1 MDEKVRIED
10 GINQI
15 KVIMESV
22 PSMKR
27 CRVGMDFL
35 SSVKDYLLQH
45 PDQIER
51 YINLLRNTLNK
62 DVFFRVIF
70 FSSLLQCYYATK
82 DVF

>member
-1 MDEKVRIED
+1 MDEKVSFED

-15 KVIMESV
+15 KAVMESV

-35 SSVKDYLLQH
+35 RSVQDYLLQH

-62 DVFFRVIF
+62 DFAAVLLRDEGRVLVEIL
-70 FSSLLQCYYATK
+70 STL
-82 DVF
+82 

>member
-1 MDEKVRIED
+1 MDEKVNFEE
-10 GINQI
+10 GINQL
-15 KVIMESV
+15 KVVMESV

-35 SSVKDYLLQH
+35 SSVKGYLLQH

-62 DVFFRVIF
+62 DVFF
-70 FSSLLQCYYATK
+70 
-82 DVF
+82 